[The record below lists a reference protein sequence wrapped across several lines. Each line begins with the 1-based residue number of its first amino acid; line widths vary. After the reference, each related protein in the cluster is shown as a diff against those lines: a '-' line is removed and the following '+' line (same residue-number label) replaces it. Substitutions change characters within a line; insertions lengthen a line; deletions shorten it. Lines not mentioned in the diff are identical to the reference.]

1 MKETLARVARLARA
15 NAHRLSVRF
24 MRDPPVFGA
33 ISTSWGR
40 AVSAR
45 SRFALSE
52 FGAELAAVT
61 TLRMLQKRGV
71 RLRVACL
78 QSE

>member
-24 MRDPPVFGA
+24 MRDPPGFLEQFVLAGA
-33 ISTSWGR
+33 EGG

-45 SRFALSE
+45 SRFAPSE
-52 FGAELAAVT
+52 LGAKLAAVAI
-61 TLRMLQKRGV
+61 LGML
-71 RLRVACL
+71 
-78 QSE
+78 